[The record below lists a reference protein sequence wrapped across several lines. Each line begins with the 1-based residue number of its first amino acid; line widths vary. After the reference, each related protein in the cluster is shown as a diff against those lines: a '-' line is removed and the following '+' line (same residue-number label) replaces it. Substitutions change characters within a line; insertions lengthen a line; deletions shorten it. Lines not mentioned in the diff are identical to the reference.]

1 MNQEYI
7 VDVFYMGFWKTDLY
21 LADIFLKSF
30 ENSKE
35 YFRNVML
42 IPSSTCFDF
51 VWQLRCE
58 IQFSNNTKSF
68 IS

>member
-1 MNQEYI
+1 MRNTC
-7 VDVFYMGFWKTDLY
+7 VDGFYMGLSKTDLY

-42 IPSSTCFDF
+42 IRSL
-51 VWQLRCE
+51 VRQLRCE
-58 IQFSNNTKSF
+58 IQFSNNTKSL